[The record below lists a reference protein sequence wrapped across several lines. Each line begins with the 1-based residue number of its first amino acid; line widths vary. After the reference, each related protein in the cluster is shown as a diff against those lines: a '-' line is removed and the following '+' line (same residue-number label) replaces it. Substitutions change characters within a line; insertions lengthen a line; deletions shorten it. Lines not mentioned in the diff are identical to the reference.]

1 MSATVKKKKEESEKK
16 KKKLDEPASSS
27 SSSLDVLTEGLK
39 RSILPQIRKLDGTIA
54 NARWMQKEVTDA
66 TDRCSLEVERVIS
79 TTVGEEEEDNTT
91 KGEREREE
99 EEIDERLRNVLE
111 SVSKLRQRMA
121 KVVERE
127 RAQREKLLRM
137 RRCDLD
143 VLRANKG
150 EECDFEAVLRAE
162 AYAKQQ
168 R

>member
-1 MSATVKKKKEESEKK
+1 MSATVKKKKEEKREK
-16 KKKLDEPASSS
+16 KKKLDEPASS

-79 TTVGEEEEDNTT
+79 TTVGEEEEDTTT

>member
-1 MSATVKKKKEESEKK
+1 MSTALKKEESEKK
-16 KKKLDEPASSS
+16 KLEKPA

-79 TTVGEEEEDNTT
+79 TMVGEEEEDNTK

>member
-16 KKKLDEPASSS
+16 KLDEPAS

-79 TTVGEEEEDNTT
+79 TTVGEEEEDTTT
-91 KGEREREE
+91 KREREREE

>member
-1 MSATVKKKKEESEKK
+1 MSTTLKKEESEKK
-16 KKKLDEPASSS
+16 KLEPA

-79 TTVGEEEEDNTT
+79 TMIGDDEEEDKT
-91 KGEREREE
+91 KKGEREE

>member
-16 KKKLDEPASSS
+16 KKLDEPASS

-79 TTVGEEEEDNTT
+79 TTVGEEEEEDNTT

>member
-1 MSATVKKKKEESEKK
+1 MSTTLKKEESEKK
-16 KKKLDEPASSS
+16 KKLEPA
-27 SSSLDVLTEGLK
+27 SSLDVLTEGLK

-79 TTVGEEEEDNTT
+79 TMVGEEEEDNTK

-162 AYAKQQ
+162 AYAKRQ

>member
-1 MSATVKKKKEESEKK
+1 MSTALKKEESEKK
-16 KKKLDEPASSS
+16 KLEKPA

-39 RSILPQIRKLDGTIA
+39 RSILPQICKLDGTIA

-79 TTVGEEEEDNTT
+79 TMVGEEEEDNIK

-150 EECDFEAVLRAE
+150 EECDFEAVLRAK
-162 AYAKQQ
+162 AYAKRQ

>member
-1 MSATVKKKKEESEKK
+1 MSTREKEEESEKK
-16 KKKLDEPASSS
+16 LEPA
-27 SSSLDVLTEGLK
+27 SSLDVLTEGLK

-66 TDRCSLEVERVIS
+66 TDQCSLEVERVIS
-79 TTVGEEEEDNTT
+79 TMVGEEEEDNTT

>member
-16 KKKLDEPASSS
+16 KKLDEPAS

-79 TTVGEEEEDNTT
+79 TMVGEEEEDNTT

>member
-16 KKKLDEPASSS
+16 KKKLDEPASS

-79 TTVGEEEEDNTT
+79 TMVGEEEEDNTK

>member
-1 MSATVKKKKEESEKK
+1 MSTTLKKEESEKK
-16 KKKLDEPASSS
+16 KLEPA

-79 TTVGEEEEDNTT
+79 TMVGEEEEDNTK

-99 EEIDERLRNVLE
+99 AEIDERLRNVLE

-162 AYAKQQ
+162 AYAKRQ

>member
-1 MSATVKKKKEESEKK
+1 MSTALKKEESEKK
-16 KKKLDEPASSS
+16 KLEPA

-79 TTVGEEEEDNTT
+79 TMVGEEEEDNTK

>member
-1 MSATVKKKKEESEKK
+1 MSTTLKKEESEKK
-16 KKKLDEPASSS
+16 KLEPA

-66 TDRCSLEVERVIS
+66 TDQCSLEVERVIS
-79 TTVGEEEEDNTT
+79 TMVGDDEEENTK
-91 KGEREREE
+91 KGEREKEE

>member
-1 MSATVKKKKEESEKK
+1 MSTLKKEESEKK
-16 KKKLDEPASSS
+16 LEPA
-27 SSSLDVLTEGLK
+27 SSLDVLTEGLK

-54 NARWMQKEVTDA
+54 NARWRQKEVTDA
-66 TDRCSLEVERVIS
+66 TDQCSLEVERVIS
-79 TTVGEEEEDNTT
+79 TMIGDDEEEDKTK
-91 KGEREREE
+91 KGEREKEE

-111 SVSKLRQRMA
+111 SVSKLSQRMA

>member
-1 MSATVKKKKEESEKK
+1 MSATVKKKEKEESEKK
-16 KKKLDEPASSS
+16 KKKLDEPASS

-79 TTVGEEEEDNTT
+79 TTVGEEEEDNTK

>member
-1 MSATVKKKKEESEKK
+1 MSTALKKEESEKK
-16 KKKLDEPASSS
+16 KLEKPA

-79 TTVGEEEEDNTT
+79 TMVGEEEEDNTK

-127 RAQREKLLRM
+127 RAQQEKLLRM

-162 AYAKQQ
+162 AYAKRQ

>member
-1 MSATVKKKKEESEKK
+1 MITTLKKEESEKK
-16 KKKLDEPASSS
+16 KLEPA

-79 TTVGEEEEDNTT
+79 TTVGEEEEDTTT

>member
-1 MSATVKKKKEESEKK
+1 MSTREKEESEKK
-16 KKKLDEPASSS
+16 REPA
-27 SSSLDVLTEGLK
+27 SSLDVLTEGLK

-54 NARWMQKEVTDA
+54 HARWMQKEVTDA
-66 TDRCSLEVERVIS
+66 TDQCSLEVERVIS
-79 TTVGEEEEDNTT
+79 TMIGDEEDR
-91 KGEREREE
+91 EREREE
-99 EEIDERLRNVLE
+99 EEATQIDERLRNVLE
-111 SVSKLRQRMA
+111 SVSKLSQRMA

-127 RAQREKLLRM
+127 RMQREKLLRM

>member
-1 MSATVKKKKEESEKK
+1 MMSATVKKKKEESEKK
-16 KKKLDEPASSS
+16 KLDEPAS

-79 TTVGEEEEDNTT
+79 TTVGEEEEEDNTE
-91 KGEREREE
+91 KGEREKEE

>member
-1 MSATVKKKKEESEKK
+1 MSATVKKKEEESEK
-16 KKKLDEPASSS
+16 KKKLDEPASS

-79 TTVGEEEEDNTT
+79 TTVGEEEEDNTK

>member
-1 MSATVKKKKEESEKK
+1 MSTARKKEESEKK
-16 KKKLDEPASSS
+16 KLEPA

-79 TTVGEEEEDNTT
+79 TTVGEEEEDTTT

>member
-1 MSATVKKKKEESEKK
+1 MSTALKKEESEKK
-16 KKKLDEPASSS
+16 KLEPA

-79 TTVGEEEEDNTT
+79 TMVGEEEEDNTK

-162 AYAKQQ
+162 AYAKRQ

>member
-1 MSATVKKKKEESEKK
+1 MSTTLKKEESEKK
-16 KKKLDEPASSS
+16 KKLEPA
-27 SSSLDVLTEGLK
+27 SSLDVLTEGLK

-54 NARWMQKEVTDA
+54 NARWMQKEITDA
-66 TDRCSLEVERVIS
+66 TDQCSLEVERVIS
-79 TTVGEEEEDNTT
+79 TMVGGEEEDKT
-91 KGEREREE
+91 KKGEREE

>member
-1 MSATVKKKKEESEKK
+1 MSTALKKEESEKK
-16 KKKLDEPASSS
+16 KLEKPA

-79 TTVGEEEEDNTT
+79 TTVGEEEEDTTT

-162 AYAKQQ
+162 AYAKRQ

>member
-1 MSATVKKKKEESEKK
+1 MSTTLKKEESEKK
-16 KKKLDEPASSS
+16 KLEPA

-79 TTVGEEEEDNTT
+79 TMVGEEEEDNTK
-91 KGEREREE
+91 KGESEREE

-162 AYAKQQ
+162 AYAKRQ

>member
-1 MSATVKKKKEESEKK
+1 MSATVKKKEKEESEKK
-16 KKKLDEPASSS
+16 KKKLDEPASS

-79 TTVGEEEEDNTT
+79 TTVGEEEEDTTT

-162 AYAKQQ
+162 AYAKRQ

>member
-1 MSATVKKKKEESEKK
+1 MSTTLKKEESEKK
-16 KKKLDEPASSS
+16 KLEPA

-79 TTVGEEEEDNTT
+79 TMVGEEEEDNTK

-111 SVSKLRQRMA
+111 SVSKLSQRMA

>member
-1 MSATVKKKKEESEKK
+1 MSTTLKKEESEKK
-16 KKKLDEPASSS
+16 LEPA
-27 SSSLDVLTEGLK
+27 SSLDVLTEGLK

-66 TDRCSLEVERVIS
+66 TDQCSLEVERVIS
-79 TTVGEEEEDNTT
+79 TMVGDDEEDKTK
-91 KGEREREE
+91 KGEREKEE

>member
-1 MSATVKKKKEESEKK
+1 MSATVKK
-16 KKKLDEPASSS
+16 KKKLDEPAS

-79 TTVGEEEEDNTT
+79 TTVGEEEEDTTT

>member
-1 MSATVKKKKEESEKK
+1 MSTTLKKEESEKK
-16 KKKLDEPASSS
+16 KLEPA

-79 TTVGEEEEDNTT
+79 TMVGEEEEDNTK

-121 KVVERE
+121 KVVERK

>member
-1 MSATVKKKKEESEKK
+1 MSTARKKEESEKK
-16 KKKLDEPASSS
+16 KLEKPA

-79 TTVGEEEEDNTT
+79 TMVGEEEEDNTK

-150 EECDFEAVLRAE
+150 EECNFEAVLRAE

>member
-1 MSATVKKKKEESEKK
+1 MSTARKKEESEKK
-16 KKKLDEPASSS
+16 KLEKPA

-66 TDRCSLEVERVIS
+66 TDQCSLEVERAIS
-79 TTVGEEEEDNTT
+79 TMAGGEEEDKTK
-91 KGEREREE
+91 KGEIEE

-150 EECDFEAVLRAE
+150 EECDFEAVLRAK
-162 AYAKQQ
+162 AYAKRQ

>member
-1 MSATVKKKKEESEKK
+1 MSATVKKKKEEESEK
-16 KKKLDEPASSS
+16 KKKLDEPASS

>member
-1 MSATVKKKKEESEKK
+1 MSATVKKKEEEKREK
-16 KKKLDEPASSS
+16 KKKLDEPASS

-79 TTVGEEEEDNTT
+79 TTVGEEEEDTT
-91 KGEREREE
+91 EKGEREREE

>member
-1 MSATVKKKKEESEKK
+1 MSTTLKKEESEKK
-16 KKKLDEPASSS
+16 LEPA
-27 SSSLDVLTEGLK
+27 SSLDVLTEGLK

-79 TTVGEEEEDNTT
+79 TMVGEEEEDNTK

>member
-1 MSATVKKKKEESEKK
+1 
-16 KKKLDEPASSS
+16 
-27 SSSLDVLTEGLK
+27 
-39 RSILPQIRKLDGTIA
+39 
-54 NARWMQKEVTDA
+54 MQKEVTDA

-79 TTVGEEEEDNTT
+79 TTVGEEEEDTTT

>member
-1 MSATVKKKKEESEKK
+1 MSTARKKKESEKK
-16 KKKLDEPASSS
+16 KLEKPA

-79 TTVGEEEEDNTT
+79 TTVGEEEEDTTT

>member
-1 MSATVKKKKEESEKK
+1 MSTARKKEESEKK
-16 KKKLDEPASSS
+16 KLEKPA

-79 TTVGEEEEDNTT
+79 TMVGEEEEDNTK

-162 AYAKQQ
+162 AYAKRQ

>member
-1 MSATVKKKKEESEKK
+1 MSATVKKKKEESEM
-16 KKKLDEPASSS
+16 KKKLDEPASS

-79 TTVGEEEEDNTT
+79 TMVGEEEEDNTT